1 MLQQICFFLTNEYY
15 TSLEPGLDEI
25 CAAAMNGIPEGAV
38 LQLSFT
44 PIPEKDFS
52 SSFDAL
58 SALSPA
64 KSVPADK
71 KICDREHFLA
81 VTDSSVVLHR
91 LLAKGYY
98 TIALYHET
106 NHSEDFSGTPYAV
119 EDLFSMTY
127 DSYEKA
133 YERLAGLPWQILKTP
148 HLTLREST
156 VSDVED
162 FYRIYQDPSITK
174 YMEKLFP
181 DRDEERSY
189 MKDYIQK
196 IYGFYGFGLWSVIH
210 TVTGTVIG
218 RAGLS
223 VREGYEIPELGFVTE
238 VAF

>member
-1 MLQQICFFLTNEYY
+1 MLQQIRFFMTNEYY

-58 SALSPA
+58 STLSPA
-64 KSVPADK
+64 EPVPADK

-91 LLAKGYY
+91 LLSKGYY
-98 TIALYHET
+98 AIALYHET

-148 HLTLREST
+148 HLTWRIFTGSIRTLRS
-156 VSDVED
+156 
-162 FYRIYQDPSITK
+162 RNIW
-174 YMEKLFP
+174 
-181 DRDEERSY
+181 R
-189 MKDYIQK
+189 
-196 IYGFYGFGLWSVIH
+196 GFFR
-210 TVTGTVIG
+210 TGTKNDLI
-218 RAGLS
+218 
-223 VREGYEIPELGFVTE
+223 
-238 VAF
+238 